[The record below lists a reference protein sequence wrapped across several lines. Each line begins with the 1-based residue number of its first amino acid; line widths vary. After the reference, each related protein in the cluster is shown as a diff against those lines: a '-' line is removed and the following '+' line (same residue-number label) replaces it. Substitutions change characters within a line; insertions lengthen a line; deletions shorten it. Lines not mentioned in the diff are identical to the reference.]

1 MCILCF
7 SKETYIII
15 TYIISFISILV
26 QYLAYLHQF
35 FKEWRK
41 NSTWSFSCCL
51 ALLVPLN
58 DLQGEIRGIV
68 GKNMLKTQLQSGV
81 TGKPS
86 IAASAKDSG
95 ALSFSSFHE
104 DSRRRDDSEKSR
116 VTKNGN
122 TKCDRGTNR
131 GISSCMWRQHLCL

>member
-41 NSTWSFSCCL
+41 NPTWSFSCFL
-51 ALLVPLN
+51 ALLLPLN

-86 IAASAKDSG
+86 IAAKDSG

-116 VTKNGN
+116 MTKIGN